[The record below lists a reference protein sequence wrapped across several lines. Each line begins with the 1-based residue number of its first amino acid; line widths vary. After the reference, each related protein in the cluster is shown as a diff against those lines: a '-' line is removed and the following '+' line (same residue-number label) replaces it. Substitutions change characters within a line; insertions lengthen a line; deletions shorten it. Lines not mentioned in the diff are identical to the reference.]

1 MVKVNTS
8 IPAGAVRDEIV
19 IVARIMIGAAASQSE
34 AEGSALRFRSGQV
47 SAPEIAE
54 NFAVSLVPTSV
65 TALMITTEIRP
76 AMRPYSMA
84 VTPVS
89 SFAKRKKRFFMVL
102 IPCRC
107 VTGVDVRPICAG
119 NEIGTIQLDGLRPQV
134 RVVPNRTG

>member
-8 IPAGAVRDEIV
+8 IPAGAVRAEIV

-65 TALMITTEIRP
+65 AALMITTEIRP

-102 IPCRC
+102 ILVRRIAGEVCRR
-107 VTGVDVRPICAG
+107 G
-119 NEIGTIQLDGLRPQV
+119 EKQ
-134 RVVPNRTG
+134 